1 MTEPTLRHWLAL
13 GLAILLE
20 VGGTSFLKFSQ
31 SWTFP
36 YAEFCG
42 LAVMLVAIC
51 LSYYCLA
58 RATTGLP
65 VGVAF
70 AFWEACGL
78 SLIALMGFCFF
89 HEEPTPQRILGLVCV
104 LAGAMLVNR
113 GTEHGPS
120 TDERNREAAHD

>member
-20 VGGTSFLKFSQ
+20 VSGTSFLKFSQ
-31 SWTFP
+31 GWTFP
-36 YAEFCG
+36 HAELCG
-42 LAVMLVAIC
+42 LAVMLAAIC
-51 LSYYCLA
+51 LSYYFLA

-89 HEEPTPQRILGLVCV
+89 HEEPTPQRIIGLGCV
-104 LAGAMLVNR
+104 LIGAMLVNR
-113 GTEHGPS
+113 GTEHGPAAAD
-120 TDERNREAAHD
+120 TGKEAAHG